1 MDERELMRL
10 LERSL
15 AQPRVKDTLD
25 PIGDELLAELAGDP
39 DGSKSTFRDIPLDLF
54 GELPSDIRSAWLFAL
69 RKGFVHPAE
78 FHPNSVQRMFALNRP
93 GQFEVWDGGRWIRH
107 TLAPGRGLPIP
118 ASVWHRSPALDED
131 WVVASFHTAKADQL
145 VEVVGDPASG
155 EVGSSRIYLA
165 AS

>member
-1 MDERELMRL
+1 MGVLGRRL
-10 LERSL
+10 AE
-15 AQPRVKDTLD
+15 PRMKDTLD

-39 DGSKSTFRDIPLDLF
+39 DGAKSTFRDIPLDLY

-69 RKGFVHPAE
+69 RNDLIHPAE
-78 FHPNSVQRMFALNRP
+78 FHPDSIQRMFAFNRP
-93 GQFEVWDGGRWIRH
+93 GQFEVWDGARWIRH
-107 TLAPGRGLPIP
+107 RLAPGRGLSIP
-118 ASVWHRSPALDED
+118 ANTWHRSPALNED

-155 EVGSSRIYLA
+155 KVGSSRIFLA